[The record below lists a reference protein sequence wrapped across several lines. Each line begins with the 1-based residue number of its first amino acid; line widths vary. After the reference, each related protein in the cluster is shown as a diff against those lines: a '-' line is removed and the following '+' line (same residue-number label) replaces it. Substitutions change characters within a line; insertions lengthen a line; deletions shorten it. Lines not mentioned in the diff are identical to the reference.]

1 MLATWENAK
10 NAEAQ
15 AWISVLTFPLAS
27 LTKEAEMLVS
37 KYWLNTYE
45 PGTESVSHN
54 MLL

>member
-1 MLATWENAK
+1 MPATWETAK
-10 NAEAQ
+10 NAKAQ
-15 AWISVLTFPLAS
+15 VWVLVLPFPLAS

-45 PGTESVSHN
+45 PGTESASHT

>member
-1 MLATWENAK
+1 MPATWENAESAK
-10 NAEAQ
+10 AQ
-15 AWISVLTFPLAS
+15 AWILVLTFPLAS

-45 PGTESVSHN
+45 PGTESVSHT